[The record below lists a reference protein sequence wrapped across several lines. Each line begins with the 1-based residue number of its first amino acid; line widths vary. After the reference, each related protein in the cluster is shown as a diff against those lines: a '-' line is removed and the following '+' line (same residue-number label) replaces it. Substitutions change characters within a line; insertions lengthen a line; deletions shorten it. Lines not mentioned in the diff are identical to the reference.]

1 MQCYE
6 LPVSTNP
13 EATQMLSQ
21 CELIMLTIWMCA
33 SRSHLTVKFAF
44 ARVVLIGAS
53 GTRVA
58 VIPRGR
64 HCIRRSKF
72 HTDIKAHVWS
82 KSLQTLL

>member
-44 ARVVLIGAS
+44 ARVVLIS
-53 GTRVA
+53 N
-58 VIPRGR
+58 
-64 HCIRRSKF
+64 CS
-72 HTDIKAHVWS
+72 
-82 KSLQTLL
+82 